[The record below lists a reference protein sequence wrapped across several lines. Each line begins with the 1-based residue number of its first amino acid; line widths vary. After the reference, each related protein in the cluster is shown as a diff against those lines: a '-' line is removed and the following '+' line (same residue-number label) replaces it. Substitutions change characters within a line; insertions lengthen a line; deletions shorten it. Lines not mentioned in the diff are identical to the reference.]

1 MSLDGDWP
9 FWASPPGLRGRTL
22 QKGFF
27 CICCCLQIQ
36 LYHHFWYPARS
47 SRQSPLLLVLQPP
60 IGATRRQRIAIGAER
75 LCNAGEIWT
84 RLLDHRPFLNGEI
97 KYFVKEFEADP
108 LVSRRELRKA
118 EWHHFIT
125 DMTDK
130 CSAVDTT
137 FEEKQA
143 QLSAFYADLEHKLHL
158 Q

>member
-1 MSLDGDWP
+1 M
-9 FWASPPGLRGRTL
+9 A
-22 QKGFF
+22 
-27 CICCCLQIQ
+27 
-36 LYHHFWYPARS
+36 
-47 SRQSPLLLVLQPP
+47 
-60 IGATRRQRIAIGAER
+60 AIVKD
-75 LCNAGEIWT
+75 AGEIWT

-97 KYFVKEFEADP
+97 KYFVKEFEERRGEREVTRLFSVLERVTDICDAQLERARLASDAHLPVIDANLEVAVSMCARILDKEQQHASADP